1 MPKANRRCEARVFGR
16 YTSRFEIQKQWIDAV
31 TRAAWCCF
39 NKRAVPSSNMSK
51 ATFMERALTHSRT
64 EQLIVLQEYTTVV
77 VIVVATASGGQ
88 ILETLERW
96 NKTALE
102 RNKESIE

>member
-1 MPKANRRCEARVFGR
+1 MDRCSDESSVVLLQQA
-16 YTSRFEIQKQWIDAV
+16 SCK
-31 TRAAWCCF
+31 
-39 NKRAVPSSNMSK
+39 PSSNMSK